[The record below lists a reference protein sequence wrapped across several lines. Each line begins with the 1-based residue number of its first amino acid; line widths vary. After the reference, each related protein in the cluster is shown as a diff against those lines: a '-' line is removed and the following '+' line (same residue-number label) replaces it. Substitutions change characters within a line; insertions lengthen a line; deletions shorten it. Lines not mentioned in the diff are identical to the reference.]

1 MDDPK
6 NQPIAYSQEAVF
18 SNFMQRV
25 YQWMTMGLALTG
37 LISFLT
43 LQSIGLLKFLVH
55 GGLWVFFVAEL
66 VIVFWL
72 SASIR
77 KISASAAALGFF
89 VYATL
94 NGITISTLLLVY
106 TAASVSLTFFITA
119 MTFAGVSLYGWAT
132 KQDLTSIGSFCF
144 MALIGLIIAT
154 IANMFFHSTMANLIL
169 SYIGVALFIGLT
181 AYDTQRLKV
190 IHQNMANPAEQLA
203 IFGALMLYLDF
214 INMFLWLLQIFG
226 RRR

>member
-1 MDDPK
+1 MDDQK
-6 NQPIAYSQEAVF
+6 NQPLAYPQEAVF

-25 YQWMTMGLALTG
+25 YQWMAMGLALTG

-43 LQSIGLLKFLVH
+43 LQSVGLLKFLLH
-55 GGLWVFFVAEL
+55 GGLWVFFIAEL
-66 VIVFWL
+66 GIVFWL
-72 SASIR
+72 SAR
-77 KISASAAALGFF
+77 VQKISAQAAALGFF
-89 VYATL
+89 IYATL

-132 KQDLTSIGSFCF
+132 KQDLTSVGSFCF
-144 MALIGLIIAT
+144 MAMIGLIIAT
-154 IANMFFHSTMANLIL
+154 VVNMFFHSTMANLIL
-169 SYIGVALFIGLT
+169 SYFGVAIFIGLT
-181 AYDTQRLKV
+181 AFDTQRLKA
-190 IHQNMANPAEQLA
+190 IHRSTPDAPEQLA

>member
-25 YQWMTMGLALTG
+25 YQWMAMGLALTG

>member
-1 MDDPK
+1 MDSQND
-6 NQPIAYSQEAVF
+6 QPVAYSQEAVF

-25 YQWMTMGLALTG
+25 YQWMAMGLALTG

-43 LQSIGLLKFLVH
+43 LQSLGLLKFLMH
-55 GGLWVFFVAEL
+55 GGLWVFFIAEL
-66 VIVFWL
+66 GIVFWL
-72 SASIR
+72 SASLK
-77 KISASAAALGFF
+77 KISAQAAALGFF

-119 MTFAGVSLYGWAT
+119 MTFGGVSLYGWVT
-132 KQDLTSIGSFCF
+132 KKDLTSIGSFCF

-154 IANMFFHSTMANLIL
+154 VVNMFFRSTMMNLIL

-181 AYDTQRLKV
+181 AYDTQRLKA
-190 IHQNMANPAEQLA
+190 IHRSTPDAPEQLA

>member
-1 MDDPK
+1 MNDQK
-6 NQPIAYSQEAVF
+6 HQPVAYSQEAVF

-25 YQWMTMGLALTG
+25 YQWMAMGLALTG

-43 LQSIGLLKFLVH
+43 LQSVGLLKFLMR
-55 GGLWVFFVAEL
+55 GGLWGFFIAEL

-72 SASIR
+72 SARIQ
-77 KISASAAALGFF
+77 KMSAQAAALGFF

-106 TAASVSLTFFITA
+106 TAASVSMTFFITA
-119 MTFAGVSLYGWAT
+119 MTFAGVSLYGWVT
-132 KQDLTSIGSFCF
+132 KKDLTSVGSFCL
-144 MALIGLIIAT
+144 MALIGLIIASVV
-154 IANMFFHSTMANLIL
+154 NMFFYSTMMNLIL
-169 SYIGVALFIGLT
+169 SYCGVAIFIGLT
-181 AYDTQRLKV
+181 AYDTQRLKT
-190 IHQNMANPAEQLA
+190 IHRNMPDAPEQLA

>member
-1 MDDPK
+1 MCHAK
-6 NQPIAYSQEAVF
+6 IYL
-18 SNFMQRV
+18 
-25 YQWMTMGLALTG
+25 GHH
-37 LISFLT
+37 SFF
-43 LQSIGLLKFLVH
+43 I
-55 GGLWVFFVAEL
+55 AEL
-66 VIVFWL
+66 GIVFWL

-77 KISASAAALGFF
+77 KISPQAAALGFF

-119 MTFAGVSLYGWAT
+119 MTFGSVSVYGWVT
-132 KQDLTSIGSFCF
+132 KQDLTSVGSFCF

-154 IANMFFHSTMANLIL
+154 VVNMFFHSTVTNLIL
-169 SYIGVALFIGLT
+169 SYFGVAIFIGLT
-181 AYDTQRLKV
+181 AYDTQRLKA
-190 IHQNMANPAEQLA
+190 IHQNTPDAPEQLA